1 MSLEVTIP
9 VGSEAKVSVPRIG
22 LQDVTVEESGHVV
35 WRNGSYVPGT
45 AGITGGSETAEYV
58 TFDTCSGTYGF
69 ILRASSR

>member
-1 MSLEVTIP
+1 VSLEVTIP
-9 VGSEAKVSVPRIG
+9 VGSEAKVGVPNMG
-22 LQDVTVEESGHVV
+22 LQDVTVEEGGKAV
-35 WRNGSYVPGT
+35 WRNGSYVPGA